1 MSIQD
6 SIIELRDDEMDEVLA
21 RVRGACDWLQAP
33 ELAKRLNLSESK
45 IYQLVE
51 GGKLE
56 HHRFGGAIRFSEEQ
70 ITGYLE
76 ETRQERREEGKSILP
91 RPHLKHV
98 RL

>member
-1 MSIQD
+1 MLKVS
-6 SIIELRDDEMDEVLA
+6 
-21 RVRGACDWLQAP
+21 

-51 GGKLE
+51 EGKLE

-70 ITGYLE
+70 IAAYLE
-76 ETRQERREEGKSILP
+76 ETRQERREDRKSLPP

>member
-1 MSIQD
+1 MRPSQRNAGNERYD
-6 SIIELRDDEMDEVLA
+6 MLKVS
-21 RVRGACDWLQAP
+21 

-51 GGKLE
+51 AGKLE

-70 ITGYLE
+70 IAAYLE
-76 ETRQERREEGKSILP
+76 ETRQERREDRKSLTP
-91 RPHLKHV
+91 RPRLKHV